1 VKEAIGETIIK
12 EAREVELQKREEKSA
27 EVEADNASENRV
39 RKKRGV
45 LVKREEVKNEREV

>member
-1 VKEAIGETIIK
+1 VKEVIGETIIK